1 MRVYVRQPWFRPAGW
16 SRTLALALILTGQ
29 ATLQAGCNRSP
40 QEQKL
45 NTPMIAPVSKAEIA
59 AAASKRVIFAHQ
71 SVGNDI
77 LDGARTLAA
86 DAGVPLNVVESREA
100 PSDAN
105 GIFHFK
111 VGTNGVPLGKIEEF
125 RNTLSQAQLA
135 DVDVALVKLCY
146 IDFNRSTDA
155 AQLATAYVQAIDE
168 LQQRH
173 PRTLFAAMTAP
184 LTTIQTG
191 PKAWVKRL
199 LGKTPAGYVENAKRE
214 QFNAVLRQRF
224 DESHL
229 FDVARIE
236 ARGGQEAARFEY
248 EGRQLD
254 ALDPGLSSDGGH
266 LNDAGKRVVGSAFV
280 KFLGNSQPST

>member
-1 MRVYVRQPWFRPAGW
+1 MRVHVRQSCSRPARW
-16 SRTLALALILTGQ
+16 SRTLALVLLWTGQ
-29 ATLQAGCNRSP
+29 ATLLAGCNRSP
-40 QEQKL
+40 QEQEPI
-45 NTPMIAPVSKAEIA
+45 TPMIAPVSKAEIA
-59 AAASKRVIFAHQ
+59 AAAGKRVIFAHQ

-77 LDGARTLAA
+77 LDGARALAT
-86 DAGVPLNVVESREA
+86 DAGVPLNVVESREP

-125 RNTLSQAQLA
+125 RNTLSQQLA
-135 DVDVALVKLCY
+135 DVDVAVVKLCY

-155 AQLATAYVQAIDE
+155 AQIATAYVQTIDE

-173 PRTLFAAMTAP
+173 PQTVFAAMTAP

-191 PKAWVKRL
+191 PKAWIKRL
-199 LGKTPAGYVENAKRE
+199 LGKAPAGYVENAKRE

-224 DESHL
+224 DESRL

-236 ARGGQEAARFEY
+236 ARSGQAAATFEY

-254 ALDPGLSSDGGH
+254 ALDPGLTSDGGH

-280 KFLGNSQPST
+280 KFLANSKTST